1 MSEVPELSER
11 EFEIIGKL
19 VTGATNREIAH
30 SLSISHH
37 TVKVHLRNVY
47 QKLGVASRTEATH
60 LILTQ
65 NLLEPKKPEPEA
77 ALEEVESETVTQER
91 ISLEHE
97 PPQEKEE
104 VEPIEE
110 SKGLN
115 EGLEKPTKAS
125 ESAVTRDKKDAE
137 AIVTMNETG
146 ALISASLATHTHGA
160 ISKDTHPSVVRPV
173 LTPEVLMPSRSNSAL
188 SWVAILLGIAVV
200 VLLGLV
206 VMLISRLTATTNAE
220 LPVVSG
226 EEEIQVVEPS
236 ARWQELAQLPT
247 SLKNSTAIHLGGDL
261 LLIGGE
267 SNEGI
272 EATVQRYDGSQKR
285 WQPMAA
291 IPEAVRHGPM
301 LFSTGKLLVVGGIN
315 KSGKVVDIVQY
326 YKPETNQW
334 HQATAAL
341 PLPLARSALATF
353 EGTIFLFGGWDGT
366 SLQDT
371 IYRYLADEQRW
382 EFYQTMPAARADLA
396 AATVQ
401 DGIVLIGGT
410 AENGE
415 ALDEILHFAPYDSPS
430 FATEAPLP
438 TKDAAPK
445 VVTLGNALYLFS
457 SEGTFFERSPSQEW
471 KELSQLNL
479 ALPKNAALV
488 ASDPYIIFL
497 GGENENKLV
506 TNVWQYQAI
515 YRSFIPITKQE

>member
-1 MSEVPELSER
+1 MSEVPELSRR
-11 EFEIIGKL
+11 ELEIIGKL
-19 VTGATNREIAH
+19 VTGATNREIAR

-60 LILTQ
+60 LILTK
-65 NLLEPKKPEPEA
+65 NLLESKKTEPEA
-77 ALEEVESETVTQER
+77 ALEEVESETVSQGS
-91 ISLEHE
+91 ISLENE
-97 PPQEKEE
+97 QSEEKEE

-110 SKGLN
+110 SEGLN
-115 EGLEKPTKAS
+115 EPLEKPTKAPV
-125 ESAVTRDKKDAE
+125 SAVTRDKKGSE

-146 ALISASLATHTHGA
+146 APIISAPLATHA
-160 ISKDTHPSVVRPV
+160 DAPISSRIHPSVMRSV
-173 LTPEVLMPSRSNSAL
+173 LTPEVLMPSPSNSVL

-200 VLLGLV
+200 VLLALV
-206 VMLISRLTATTNAE
+206 VMLIFRSPPTTAE
-220 LPVVSG
+220 PSVVALEG
-226 EEEIQVVEPS
+226 NIQQLDPS
-236 ARWQELAQLPT
+236 ARWQQLAQLPT
-247 SLKNSTAIHLGGDL
+247 PLKNSNAIYLGGDL

-272 EATVQRYDGSQKR
+272 EAALWRYDGSQKR
-285 WQPMAA
+285 WQSMAP
-291 IPEAVRHGPM
+291 IPEAVRDAPM
-301 LFSTGKLLVVGGIN
+301 LFSAGKLLVVGGIDQT
-315 KSGKVVDIVQY
+315 GKVVDIVQHY
-326 YKPETNQW
+326 DPETNQW
-334 HQATAAL
+334 HQASVTL
-341 PLPLARSALATF
+341 PHPLARSALASF

-382 EFYQTMPAARADLA
+382 ELYETMPTARADLA

-410 AENGE
+410 AENE
-415 ALDEILHFAPYDSPS
+415 PALDEVLYFAPYDSPS
-430 FATEAPLP
+430 FAVEAPLP

-457 SEGTFFERSPSQEW
+457 SQGTFLERGPSQEW
-471 KELSQLNL
+471 KELSQLNQS
-479 ALPKNAALV
+479 LPQNAALV

-497 GGENENKLV
+497 GGESQSSLV